1 MNKENLSN
9 IGAYAMKHMNESC
22 SSEIIRTAY
31 YGPDNYLFRKHKLD
45 DYPLLDMIHDILKAK
60 IPHQGFIPT

>member
-31 YGPDNYLFRKHKLD
+31 YGPDNYLFRKHKSD
-45 DYPLLDMIHDILKAK
+45 D
-60 IPHQGFIPT
+60 